1 MKKIAESSFKRLV
14 GVWKTSGSIRSEAG
28 ERSIHGIDS
37 YELILDGHCLLHKA
51 DVRLG
56 DEKSETL
63 EIIRL
68 DRSSDTVQMHYF
80 NAEGE
85 GGIMTGSIIGNEFK
99 IAGES
104 LMFAGT
110 INPENTYITGRWSV
124 RDEKDRWTDFIEL
137 TLEKHDH

>member
-28 ERSIHGIDS
+28 ERRIHGIDS

-68 DRSSDTVQMHYF
+68 DSSSDTAQMHYF
-80 NAEGE
+80 NGKGE
-85 GGIMTGSIIGNEFK
+85 GGVMTGSIIGNEFK
-99 IAGES
+99 IEGES

-124 RDEKDRWTDFIEL
+124 REEKDRWTDFIEL